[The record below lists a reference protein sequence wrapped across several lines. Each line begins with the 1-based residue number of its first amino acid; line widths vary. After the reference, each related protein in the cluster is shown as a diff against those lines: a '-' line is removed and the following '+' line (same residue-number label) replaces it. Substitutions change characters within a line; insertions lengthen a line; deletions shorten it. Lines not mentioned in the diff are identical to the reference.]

1 MKYII
6 NTTGIVFFHKNKPI
20 KICKS
25 SNQYL
30 RIISAFNL
38 PTEEQEAAVFAI
50 LQQAT
55 GFFESE
61 GFTVTPEEVSYEG
74 EAMPC
79 ALASKIRAILEEGLP
94 ISLFAKFWQNLQQ
107 NPSANSVRELYDFL
121 AYKDLPITEDGCFL
135 AYKGLDSNYY
145 SVSGNKKT
153 KVIKG
158 LVNESGNI
166 YNGVGEDIEVR
177 RWDVDDN
184 RENHCSYGLHVGSLN
199 YAQDFS
205 RGPVVIVKVN
215 PKDVVSVP
223 SDFDCQKCRVSAYK
237 VLNVFSEEL
246 ESSVCY
252 EDGSEMHSEEHDER
266 FELEG
271 LITSFLYEK
280 SEDGYGEYPI
290 VNIQD
295 YFSISRTAVI
305 DILNSLGY
313 LWGKNQDSVDVVNL
327 E

>member
-153 KVIKG
+153 KIIKG

>member
-6 NTTGIVFFHKNKPI
+6 NNTGIVFFHKNKPI

-280 SEDGYGEYPI
+280 SEDGYGKYPI